1 MLHGFPFQTSK
12 NALSVVENDDFTK
25 VVLRR
30 LPTDDKISM
39 LVSEHANQHT
49 NFIFIS
55 YLKLIQNFITAEA
68 CK

>member
-30 LPTDDKISM
+30 LPTDDKISV
-39 LVSEHANQHT
+39 LVLEHANQHI
-49 NFIFIS
+49 NSFYIIFKTYS
-55 YLKLIQNFITAEA
+55 EFHYGRSM
-68 CK
+68 